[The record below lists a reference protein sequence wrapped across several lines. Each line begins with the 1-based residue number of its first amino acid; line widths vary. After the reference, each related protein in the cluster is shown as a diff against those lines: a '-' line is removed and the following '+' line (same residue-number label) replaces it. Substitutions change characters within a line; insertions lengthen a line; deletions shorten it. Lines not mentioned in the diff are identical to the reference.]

1 MRHSPIR
8 HPLALAAS
16 LAASSL
22 LLVQGNVDALLTSTK
37 RIRATLRDGVRP
49 GQAPAGVVWQ
59 RVEGR
64 EWTITVRDFSPEKVQ
79 QVRAIDGVENADVID
94 LGLEELFKDFIR
106 GQRVAQ

>member
-1 MRHSPIR
+1 MLDDVRR
-8 HPLALAAS
+8 LADTIGILNNGR
-16 LAASSL
+16 
-22 LLVQGNVDALLTSTK
+22 LVVLGSVDDLLTSTK
-37 RIRATLRDGVRP
+37 RIRATLRDGFRP
-49 GQAPAGVVWQ
+49 NQPVAGSIWQ

-79 QVRAIDGVENADVID
+79 QVRSIEGVERADVID

>member
-1 MRHSPIR
+1 MSGSYSLRQRSTTC
-8 HPLALAAS
+8 ATAGGAKKAS
-16 LAASSL
+16 
-22 LLVQGNVDALLTSTK
+22 GEM
-37 RIRATLRDGVRP
+37 P
-49 GQAPAGVVWQ
+49 APVLSGVVWQ

-79 QVRAIDGVENADVID
+79 QVRAIEGVEHADVID

>member
-1 MRHSPIR
+1 MAVERKQVVI
-8 HPLALAAS
+8 
-16 LAASSL
+16 
-22 LLVQGNVDALLTSTK
+22 VQGNVDQLLTSTK
-37 RIRATLRDGVRP
+37 RICATLHAGVQP
-49 GQAPAGVVWQ
+49 TQIPDGVVWQ

-79 QVRAIDGVENADVID
+79 QVRAIDGVERADVID